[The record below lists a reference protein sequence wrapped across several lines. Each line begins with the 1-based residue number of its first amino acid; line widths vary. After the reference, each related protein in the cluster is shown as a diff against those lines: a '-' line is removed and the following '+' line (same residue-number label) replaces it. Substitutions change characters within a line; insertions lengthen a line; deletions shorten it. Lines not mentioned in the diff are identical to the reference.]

1 LSQSILVAA
10 GTPEDLAAIV
20 AESLVDANL
29 AGHDS
34 HGVIRIPSYVAAV
47 RGGQV
52 KPAARARRQ
61 TLGGACARVDG
72 EWGWGQPAARLAVDA
87 AVEIASSHGVGVVAI
102 GRCNHIGRLGEY
114 VERFAAAGMMGMAMC
129 NSRAAV
135 APFGGYTRLLGTN
148 PVAWSAPY
156 ASGKPPVVVD
166 FATSTIAEGKLRVA
180 QADGGKVPAGAVV
193 DSQGRPSP
201 DPAAYYDGGALTT
214 FGGHKG
220 FGLSVMAELMGGV
233 LSGSGPSSLPGFDNG
248 NGTVVL
254 AIDVERFVPRAAF
267 LDQEEALSSAIHEA
281 PAAPGVEMVMMPGE
295 PEWRSRRRRAVEGV
309 PVPAA
314 TYQALIEAAI
324 ELGLS
329 PV

>member
-1 LSQSILVAA
+1 
-10 GTPEDLAAIV
+10 
-20 AESLVDANL
+20 
-29 AGHDS
+29 
-34 HGVIRIPSYVAAV
+34 
-47 RGGQV
+47 
-52 KPAARARRQ
+52 
-61 TLGGACARVDG
+61 
-72 EWGWGQPAARLAVDA
+72 
-87 AVEIASSHGVGVVAI
+87 
-102 GRCNHIGRLGEY
+102 
-114 VERFAAAGMMGMAMC
+114 
-129 NSRAAV
+129 
-135 APFGGYTRLLGTN
+135 
-148 PVAWSAPY
+148 
-156 ASGKPPVVVD
+156 
-166 FATSTIAEGKLRVA
+166 
-180 QADGGKVPAGAVV
+180 
-193 DSQGRPSP
+193 
-201 DPAAYYDGGALTT
+201 
-214 FGGHKG
+214 
-220 FGLSVMAELMGGV
+220 MAELMGGV